1 MQRFESIIPE
11 HVNVLLRG
19 EMYDT
24 WQGQWVLE
32 LVSLWLWC
40 LGSEEFGFYVNPLL
54 YFNLLSGEVKIV
66 PSSALQDL
74 KITKFAHVIAPCVLW
89 AAPLLPGSW

>member
-1 MQRFESIIPE
+1 MSMQRFESIVPE

-24 WQGQWVLE
+24 GQGQWVLE
-32 LVSLWLWC
+32 LVSLWLWH
-40 LGSEEFGFYVNPLL
+40 LGSEDFGFYVNPLL
-54 YFNLLSGEVKIV
+54 YFHLLPGEVKIV

-74 KITKFAHVIAPCVLW
+74 RH
-89 AAPLLPGSW
+89 